1 VRVKVTK
8 NKVAPP
14 FREAEVE
21 IVFGRGID
29 RLGDLVSIASDL
41 DVVQKS
47 GSWFAFGE
55 TRLGQGKEKAVAFL
69 AGEPSLEADIRARVL
84 DALQANATGKGA
96 STGGAVTAE
105 VSA

>member
-1 VRVKVTK
+1 
-8 NKVAPP
+8 
-14 FREAEVE
+14 
-21 IVFGRGID
+21 
-29 RLGDLVSIASDL
+29 GDLVSIASDL

-69 AGEPSLEADIRARVL
+69 AAEPQVEADVRARVL
-84 DALQANATGKGA
+84 DALNAKAGGKEA
-96 STGGAVTAE
+96 PTAAAE